1 MRPTPSLNRRANG
14 WAPCWISALI
24 TYTSSALN
32 PRTLALVLT
41 FLAAPLLEAAT
52 PVFKCTTQGSV
63 TYQSSPCPTSE
74 VRPPPTVEQ
83 LNAAQQKKLR
93 EAGKAPAAQAAPA
106 PGGQPPAGPVVA
118 PGAPAQAAK
127 AKPNAAAA
135 PLASPGDSFRCDG
148 RVHCS
153 QMTSCAEA
161 KYFLRNCPGTKM
173 DGDRNGIPCEQ
184 QWCSR

>member
-1 MRPTPSLNRRANG
+1 M
-14 WAPCWISALI
+14 
-24 TYTSSALN
+24 LN
-32 PRTLALVLT
+32 PRTLALALAL
-41 FLAAPLLEAAT
+41 LAAPLIEAEAAT
-52 PVFKCTTQGSV
+52 PVFKCTTHGSV
-63 TYQSSPCPTSE
+63 TYQSSPCPSGE

-106 PGGQPPAGPVVA
+106 PGGQAPAGPVVA
-118 PGAPAQAAK
+118 PGAPPAQAAK
-127 AKPNAAAA
+127 GKANTAAA

>member
-1 MRPTPSLNRRANG
+1 
-14 WAPCWISALI
+14 
-24 TYTSSALN
+24 
-32 PRTLALVLT
+32 
-41 FLAAPLLEAAT
+41 
-52 PVFKCTTQGSV
+52 VFKCTTNGSV
-63 TYQSSPCPTSE
+63 TYQSSPCPTGE

-83 LNAAQQKKLR
+83 PNAAQQKKLR

-106 PGGQPPAGPVVA
+106 PGGQAPAGPVVA
-118 PGAPAQAAK
+118 PGAPPAQAAK
-127 AKPNAAAA
+127 GKANTAAA

-161 KYFLRNCPGTKM
+161 KYFLRNCPGAKM